1 MILTDRRSETGVPL
15 ERTMQDS
22 IYKRMVLV
30 NKYVGTSYK
39 DNWIT
44 PKELLA
50 EINNNFREEL
60 NIWMSQVDNNSIRIF
75 VAKYGEVV
83 QNIG

>member
-39 DNWIT
+39 DN
-44 PKELLA
+44 
-50 EINNNFREEL
+50 
-60 NIWMSQVDNNSIRIF
+60 
-75 VAKYGEVV
+75 
-83 QNIG
+83 